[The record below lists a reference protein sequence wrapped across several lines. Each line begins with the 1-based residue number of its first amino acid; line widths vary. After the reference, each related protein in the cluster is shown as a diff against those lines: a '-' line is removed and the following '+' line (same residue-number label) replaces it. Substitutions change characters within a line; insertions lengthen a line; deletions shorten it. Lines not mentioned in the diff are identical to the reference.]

1 MTEIKSE
8 KLTPM
13 MKQYFEVKQQYPDT
27 LVFFRLGDFYELFYD
42 DAKIVSNLLDL
53 TLTRRGNQGGEPV
66 PMAGIPFH
74 AADSYIAR
82 LLKMGR
88 SIVIC

>member
-53 TLTRRGNQGGEPV
+53 TLTRRPL
-66 PMAGIPFH
+66 
-74 AADSYIAR
+74 AAT
-82 LLKMGR
+82 
-88 SIVIC
+88 